1 MKRGKL
7 QLNQIEDKSSRQVTF
22 SKRKNGLMKKAR
34 ELSILCDVEAALFIF
49 SSTGKL
55 YEYCSSDSIGKLLER
70 YRRHASKKVVVCNSS
85 DQKKNCDAE
94 CSDHQTEAN
103 LLQMIQRKSEAQNIK
118 QLNMIELT
126 RLEKEL
132 DALHIEIRLHKMAAM
147 INESPELALPSS
159 GIELQ
164 ELHTQEKQLSEEKA
178 FMEEMA
184 AMIMENP
191 DFASPSSGTE
201 LLELHTQEKQLSE
214 EKTFME
220 EMAAMIN
227 ESAELALPSSGT
239 KLQELHTQEKQL
251 SEEKTFMEELQM
263 AAMIP
268 DLPSPSFGTE
278 LLELYTHVIN

>member
-85 DQKKNCDAE
+85 DQKK
-94 CSDHQTEAN
+94 TEAN

>member
-7 QLNQIEDKSSRQVTF
+7 RLNQIEDKSSRQVTF
-22 SKRKNGLMKKAR
+22 SKRRNGLMKKAR

-70 YRRHASKKVVVCNSS
+70 YRRHVSKKVVVCNSA
-85 DQKKNCDAE
+85 DQKKKYDAE

-103 LLQMIQRKSEAQNIK
+103 LLQMIQRNIEAQNIE

-132 DALHIEIRLHKMAAM
+132 DALYIETRFHKEKQLSAEKTFMEEMAAM

-159 GIELQ
+159 GTELQ

-184 AMIMENP
+184 AVIMENP

-220 EMAAMIN
+220 EMAAMI
-227 ESAELALPSSGT
+227 
-239 KLQELHTQEKQL
+239 
-251 SEEKTFMEELQM
+251 
-263 AAMIP
+263 P
-268 DLPSPSFGTE
+268 DYPSPSFGTE
-278 LLELYTHVIN
+278 LLELYTHDINYATPLQQGMPHLN